1 MTMRPVLLLSVLC
14 IIPGRVRAQTVV
26 APQVHHTGVNPAVV
40 GVAAA
45 AEQVRNQLS
54 LGTGSGATV
63 STVFNNML
71 RPPLAQAYAAAERL
85 KAQVFKNAQLF
96 FKADADVFA
105 YRPTDEVVAA
115 AKKLNM
121 PAIRSESPADNLI
134 GKRRSRA
141 DFGASDSQTGFY
153 IATDHMDGAALK
165 SELDEDTRAR
175 IRRVET
181 VRQKLSQTAK
191 RLTPLTSSAK
201 GGTYDGHGIT
211 SQAFDGSSRLD

>member
-1 MTMRPVLLLSVLC
+1 
-14 IIPGRVRAQTVV
+14 V
-26 APQVHHTGVNPAVV
+26 APQVHHTSVNPAVV

-45 AEQVRNQLS
+45 ADQVRNQLS
-54 LGTGSGATV
+54 LGTGSGAMV
-63 STVFNNML
+63 PTVFNNML
-71 RPPLAQAYAAAERL
+71 RPPLVQAYAAAKRL
-85 KAQVFKNAQLF
+85 KAQVFKNAQIF
-96 FKADADVFA
+96 FKTDADVFA
-105 YRPTDEVVAA
+105 YRPTDDVIAA

-121 PAIRSESPADNLI
+121 PTIQSEGHADNLI
-134 GKRRSRA
+134 GKLRSRA

-165 SELDEDTRAR
+165 SELNEDADAR
-175 IRRVET
+175 IRRFDT

-201 GGTYDGHGIT
+201 GGTHDGHNIT